1 MSFMHSALKNKRAKL
16 TVKIENRAMN
26 FMLGICMKKELSI
39 LSWLHSLEIFFCQ
52 RALVMDTLVLGRRV
66 K

>member
-39 LSWLHSLEIFFCQ
+39 LSWLHSLEIF
-52 RALVMDTLVLGRRV
+52 LPESLSNGHSSMY
-66 K
+66 